1 MFRAMIP
8 TILVLILTLI
18 NIGHPAMAFTI
29 RFGPVSV
36 TENPTSM
43 HEAAGADLPTPRM
56 LNVTIGA
63 DGLTFGPTSPPR
75 DEMITV
81 PAATIHSKAQ
91 SRDADVPSTP
101 LARMITRLA
110 RMITSSRG
118 QAGDWGPVRTGAAAQ
133 PGPSL
138 AGMDAVEQV
147 LSQVP

>member
-8 TILVLILTLI
+8 TILILILTLI

-29 RFGPVSV
+29 RFGSVSV

-75 DEMITV
+75 DEITV
-81 PAATIHSKAQ
+81 PAIRSQAQ
-91 SRDADVPSTP
+91 SRDADESSTP
-101 LARMITRLA
+101 LARMITN
-110 RMITSSRG
+110 SR
-118 QAGDWGPVRTGAAAQ
+118 QLSGAEIMLLRHA
-133 PGPSL
+133 
-138 AGMDAVEQV
+138 EQV
-147 LSQVP
+147 AGR

>member
-1 MFRAMIP
+1 MFCAMIP

-18 NIGHPAMAFTI
+18 NIGHPVMAFTI
-29 RFGPVSV
+29 GFGPVSV

-81 PAATIHSKAQ
+81 PAVTIRSKAQ
-91 SRDADVPSTP
+91 SRDADVLSTP
-101 LARMITRLA
+101 LARMIA
-110 RMITSSRG
+110 SSR
-118 QAGDWGPVRTGAAAQ
+118 QLSGA
-133 PGPSL
+133 
-138 AGMDAVEQV
+138 EQI
-147 LSQVP
+147 PAD

>member
-1 MFRAMIP
+1 MFCAMIP

-29 RFGPVSV
+29 GFGPVSV

-63 DGLTFGPTSPPR
+63 DGLTFGPMSPPR

-81 PAATIHSKAQ
+81 PAVTIRSKAQ
-91 SRDADVPSTP
+91 SRDADVLSTP
-101 LARMITRLA
+101 LARMIA
-110 RMITSSRG
+110 SSRLLS
-118 QAGDWGPVRTGAAAQ
+118 GA
-133 PGPSL
+133 
-138 AGMDAVEQV
+138 EQI
-147 LSQVP
+147 PAD

>member
-63 DGLTFGPTSPPR
+63 DGLTFGPTSSPR

-81 PAATIHSKAQ
+81 PAVTIRSKAQ

-147 LSQVP
+147 LSQGP

>member
-43 HEAAGADLPTPRM
+43 HEAAGDDLPTPRM

-63 DGLTFGPTSPPR
+63 DGLTFGPMSPPR
-75 DEMITV
+75 DEMIIV
-81 PAATIHSKAQ
+81 PAATIRSKAQ

-101 LARMITRLA
+101 LARMIT
-110 RMITSSRG
+110 SSRD
-118 QAGDWGPVRTGAAAQ
+118 QAGDRGPVRTGATAQ

-147 LSQVP
+147 LPQVP

>member
-1 MFRAMIP
+1 MFCAMIP

-29 RFGPVSV
+29 GFGPVSV
-36 TENPTSM
+36 TKNPTSM

-81 PAATIHSKAQ
+81 PAVTIRSKAQ
-91 SRDADVPSTP
+91 SRDADVLSTP
-101 LARMITRLA
+101 LARMIA
-110 RMITSSRG
+110 SSR
-118 QAGDWGPVRTGAAAQ
+118 QLSGA
-133 PGPSL
+133 
-138 AGMDAVEQV
+138 EQI
-147 LSQVP
+147 PAD